1 MHNDGQ
7 TDPEGNCQ
15 PVTVDFQSNRKIR
28 RNQMKTDFVR
38 GNEMYVPKNA
48 LAKIHRFIAVATVG
62 TYLNPNAF

>member
-1 MHNDGQ
+1 
-7 TDPEGNCQ
+7 
-15 PVTVDFQSNRKIR
+15 
-28 RNQMKTDFVR
+28 MKTDFVR